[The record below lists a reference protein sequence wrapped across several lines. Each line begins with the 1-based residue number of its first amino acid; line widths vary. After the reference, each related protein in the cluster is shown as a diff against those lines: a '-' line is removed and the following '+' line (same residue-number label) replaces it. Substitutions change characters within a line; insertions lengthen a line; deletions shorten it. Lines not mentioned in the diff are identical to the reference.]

1 MKKKIFLIITGI
13 LCLFGFTFNAEAD
26 APTTINAGSM
36 TRITDYI
43 EGVPAWVKTTSN
55 LNHYLYCEVANL
67 TFPSNKTLTLGT
79 EVDKGFIYIL
89 NNKPNTG
96 NSDKDYYIMQIAIW
110 WYKDVLAGGNTNI
123 AASTK
128 TYCTNNRY
136 THDVC
141 GRVYNLVEGA
151 KKYQVAKG
159 VMSFDENNV
168 KFTES
173 GGYYVSNKISFTS
186 SNLNSLGSL
195 KLVNAPAGSI
205 IVDSTI
211 NSTNKAGTFKIMV
224 PISSVRSGET
234 IEFSVEVDANYNT
247 YSVYDYLYTAAYQ
260 RVIYD
265 KIYVNNHPLR
275 ASKIFKITKDAV
287 PNDSNILTIYKVDQ
301 DGNSLKNAALT
312 LYEGNCLNSTCYNSD
327 IYSTWVTTTNPRI
340 FIDIPTGYYTIVETS
355 APVGYT
361 AAPKGLIYVK
371 YSDESYYY
379 TVVNVKDTEVKPVRI
394 SKTDIISKDEIA
406 GATLVIKD
414 SNNKEVVSWV
424 STNSPKYLTLAEGEY
439 TLVEKYAPTGYK
451 LTTNVIDFKVDEVG
465 NVMVKDSTGKYVSA
479 EYLNIVN
486 EKSDALNIS
495 KLDKSTNNYLTGAT
509 LRIKNEKG
517 EIVTTW
523 VTTGE
528 SYNVLL
534 SQGNYTLEEIS
545 APNGYDLNKE
555 VVYFRVLEDGTLLI
569 RNDSGVYEL
578 ANGIIIYNLPILE
591 EETVI
596 VPKTGLTSILTY
608 TIGTLTLASGA
619 YLLKKNGQF
628 SI

>member
-13 LCLFGFTFNAEAD
+13 LCLFGFTFNADAA
-26 APTTINAGSM
+26 APTTINAGSKI
-36 TRITDYI
+36 RITDYI

-55 LNHYLYCEVANL
+55 LSHYLYCEVANL

-96 NSDKDYYIMQIAIW
+96 NRDKDYYIMQIAVW
-110 WYKDVLAGGNTNI
+110 WYKDVLAGGNDNI
-123 AASTK
+123 PASAK
-128 TYCTNNRY
+128 TYCINNRY
-136 THDVC
+136 SNDVC
-141 GRVYNLVEGA
+141 SRVYNLVEGA
-151 KKYQVAKG
+151 KSYQVLKG
-159 VMSFDENNV
+159 QMSFDNSTV
-168 KFTES
+168 KFTEN
-173 GGYYVSNKISFTS
+173 GGYYVSDKISFTS
-186 SNLNSLGSL
+186 ANLTTLGSL
-195 KLVNAPAGSI
+195 RLVNAPTGAI
-205 IVDSTI
+205 IVDNTI
-211 NSTNKAGTFKIMV
+211 NSTNKSGTFKIMV

-234 IEFSVEVDANYNT
+234 IEFSVEVDGNYNT

-265 KIYVNNHPLR
+265 EVYINNHPLR

-287 PNDSNILTIYKVDQ
+287 QNDTNLLTIYKVDQ
-301 DGNSLKNAALT
+301 DGNSLRNATLT
-312 LYEGNCLNSTCYNSD
+312 LYRGNCLNSTCYNSD
-327 IYSTWVTTTNPRI
+327 IYSTWVTTTNPTT
-340 FIDIPTGYYTIVETS
+340 FIDIPTGYYTIAEINT
-355 APVGYT
+355 PVGYNT
-361 AAPKGLIYVK
+361 APKGLIYVK
-371 YSDESYYY
+371 YADESYYY
-379 TVVNVKDTEVKPVRI
+379 TVVNIKDTEVKPIRI
-394 SKTDIISKDEIA
+394 SKTDITGKNEIA

-414 SNNKEVVSWV
+414 SHNKEVASWV

-439 TLVEKYAPTGYK
+439 TLVEQYAPASYK

-465 NVMVKDSTGKYVSA
+465 NVMVKDSTGKYVSV

-486 EKSDALNIS
+486 ENYDSVNIS

-509 LRIKNEKG
+509 LVIKNEKG

-528 SYNVLL
+528 SYNAVLNK
-534 SQGNYTLEEIS
+534 GNYTLEETS
-545 APNGYDLNKE
+545 APTGYNLNKE
-555 VVYFRVLEDGTLLI
+555 ITYFRVLADGTLLI
-569 RNDSGVYEL
+569 KNDSGVYEP
-578 ANGIIIYNLPILE
+578 ANGIIIYNMPVLE

-608 TIGTLTLASGA
+608 TFGTLTLASGA